1 MTHRVELRVRYGETD
16 QMGVVYHAEYLE
28 YCEMGRTELIRS
40 LGLPYSEMEK
50 RGVMLAVTDA
60 SMRYHAGARYDDLLV
75 VETQVTDVRS
85 RSVTFDYVIRR
96 VDNGARLVSAQTRLM
111 AIDRNAR
118 PTAIP
123 PDMRQLLTSVLAPGA

>member
-1 MTHRVELRVRYGETD
+1 MRYGETD